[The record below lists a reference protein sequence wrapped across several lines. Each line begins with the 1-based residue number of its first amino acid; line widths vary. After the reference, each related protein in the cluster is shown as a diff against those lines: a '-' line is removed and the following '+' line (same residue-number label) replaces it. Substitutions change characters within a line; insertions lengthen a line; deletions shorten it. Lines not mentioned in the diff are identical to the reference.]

1 MDSEIVFSHAAD
13 FQTGFLQSLNDVLP
27 RADFSLL
34 QKRQHIV
41 MHSLP
46 VFLPLISA
54 GLSAPAQQTRR
65 MEIGMVRRTQA
76 RPLRIIRSGPAFP
89 DIVQITKNIEILLPA
104 GRTWIE
110 GPVAGK
116 LHARNHKM
124 QLMMPSV
131 AVPTPENC
139 PLIFFQPGKGHSLE
153 IIHNAL
159 FLFRRY
165 RIFGMPGKNP
175 GRKTPC
181 RIQRINQ
188 GPRSL
193 HVAAQDFRRMCVPA
207 RIVRP
212 YQIARGGAAV
222 SSSMRKNLHIHDGS
236 PGGGGAVSFAS
247 NARSRLASA
256 VRISTASARLFHVL
270 AQRAS

>member
-1 MDSEIVFSHAAD
+1 MDSQIVFSHAAD
-13 FQTGFLQSLNDVLP
+13 FQTGFLQGLNDVLP

-89 DIVQITKNIEILLPA
+89 DIVQITKDIEILLPA
-104 GRTWIE
+104 GRAGIE
-110 GPVAGK
+110 GPAAGK

-124 QLMMPSV
+124 QLMMPGV
-131 AVPTPENC
+131 AVPNPENC
-139 PLIFFQPGKGHSLE
+139 PLVFFQPGKGDSLKV
-153 IIHNAL
+153 IHNAL

-181 RIQRINQ
+181 RI
-188 GPRSL
+188 
-193 HVAAQDFRRMCVPA
+193 
-207 RIVRP
+207 
-212 YQIARGGAAV
+212 
-222 SSSMRKNLHIHDGS
+222 
-236 PGGGGAVSFAS
+236 
-247 NARSRLASA
+247 
-256 VRISTASARLFHVL
+256 
-270 AQRAS
+270 